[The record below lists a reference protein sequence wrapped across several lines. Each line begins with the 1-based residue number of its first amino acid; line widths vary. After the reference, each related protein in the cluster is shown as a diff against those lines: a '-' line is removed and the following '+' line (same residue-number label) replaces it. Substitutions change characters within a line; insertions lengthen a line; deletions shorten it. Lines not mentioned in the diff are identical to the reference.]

1 MRSQTTP
8 RRRSALA
15 AAFAVR
21 ALCALAVAVPVAS
34 APAAAC
40 APAAAAAPA
49 MASAPAAAPAPVAA
63 SVPSADGLSIHYDVQ
78 GSGDTAL
85 VLIHG
90 WSCDASYWAG
100 QVAAFADR
108 YRVVTL
114 DLAGHGGSGVGPR
127 DWSIAA
133 YAQDVRAV
141 VERLDLKRAVLI
153 GHSMGGYVA
162 VAAAGLLP
170 DRVVAVIG
178 VDTLQDAER
187 TITPEMLAPLMAGM
201 KADFPGFTA
210 NFVRQMFPA
219 DADSALVA
227 RIAAD
232 MGAAPPEVAVPSFA
246 GLFAYDLKS
255 GLASLACPVRC
266 LNSDRHPTNVEGNRK
281 YARDFDVVL
290 LKGRGHFPHLE
301 RPAEF
306 NAALAALLQGVA
318 P

>member
-1 MRSQTTP
+1 MRSQTTL
-8 RRRSALA
+8 RRRSVLA
-15 AAFAVR
+15 AASSIL
-21 ALCALAVAVPVAS
+21 ALCALAAG
-34 APAAAC
+34 
-40 APAAAAAPA
+40 AAAAAPA
-49 MASAPAAAPAPVAA
+49 NPAPPPVAA
-63 SVPSADGLSIHYDVQ
+63 SVPSADGLPIHYTVQ
-78 GSGDTAL
+78 GSGETAL
-85 VLIHG
+85 VFIHG

-100 QVAAFADR
+100 QVPAFADR
-108 YRVVTL
+108 YRVVAL

-141 VERLDLKRAVLI
+141 VEQLDLKRAVLI
-153 GHSMGGYVA
+153 GHSMGGSVA

-187 TITPEMLAPLMAGM
+187 TITPEMVAPLLAGM

-232 MGAAPPEVAVPSFA
+232 MGAAPPEVALPSFA
-246 GLFAYDLKS
+246 GLFAYDLKA
-255 GLASLACPVRC
+255 GFAALACPVRC

-281 YARDFDVVL
+281 HARDFDVVL

-306 NAALAALLQGVA
+306 NAALATLLQGVA